1 MTAPSRWFGIGGTS
15 LSAPVWGAILA
26 DSVSLG
32 GGARLGLANPAL
44 YAMLRGGYGSTF
56 HDITGI
62 NQAVNNNGLFVTTRN
77 YDMATGIGSPRIS
90 AIAAALSHP

>member
-1 MTAPSRWFGIGGTS
+1 VTAPSRWFGIGGTS

-32 GGARLGLANPAL
+32 GARIGLANPAL
-44 YAMLRGGYGSTF
+44 YAMLRGSYGSTF

-62 NQAVNNNGLFVTTRN
+62 HQTPDNNGLFLTTPG

>member
-1 MTAPSRWFGIGGTS
+1 
-15 LSAPVWGAILA
+15 
-26 DSVSLG
+26 
-32 GGARLGLANPAL
+32 
-44 YAMLRGGYGSTF
+44 MLRGSYGSSF

-62 NQAVNNNGLFVTTRN
+62 DQTPNSNGLFLTTPS